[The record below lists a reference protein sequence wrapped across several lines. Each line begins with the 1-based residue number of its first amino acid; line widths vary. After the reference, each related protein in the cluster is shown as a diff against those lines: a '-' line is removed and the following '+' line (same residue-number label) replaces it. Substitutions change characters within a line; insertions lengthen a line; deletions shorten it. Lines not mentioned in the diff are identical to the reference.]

1 MTSAV
6 NKIAMFFYGSGK
18 QRRANIILSAVLAAV
33 LVALFAVVARDPVE
47 ITIEPVRN
55 APPLQLTWFD
65 ANAPRQVSN
74 TDKLATATFNGQLL
88 GLLEAGAR
96 STATI
101 RLQGQSEQVFR
112 LGEAIVSGV
121 LLVAVEQNR
130 IVVEQRGQQREL
142 LLDIDGLTSSQLSA
156 VNESSAASE
165 LAQPGAGNAALALA
179 GLFSAQ
185 PVQLEG
191 GSGLLLSNIGEE
203 MSILTDLQQ
212 GDIVVAVEQDGQR
225 LSVDQ
230 LTAAPQLLAG
240 LAMNSE
246 LPITVMR
253 DGNEITLMINAASLA
268 ARVMPNLN
276 INQ

>member
-1 MTSAV
+1 MSALHKV
-6 NKIAMFFYGSGK
+6 VISVYGSGN
-18 QRRANIILSAVLAAV
+18 QRRINLVLSVL
-33 LVALFAVVARDPVE
+33 LVALLAALFAVIVRNPVE
-47 ITIEPVRN
+47 IAIEPVRS
-55 APPLQLTWFD
+55 ASPLQLTWFD
-65 ANAPRQVSN
+65 ASAPRQLGNVE
-74 TDKLATATFNGQLL
+74 KLATATFNGQLL

-112 LGEAIVSGV
+112 LGETIVSGV
-121 LLVAVEQNR
+121 RLVAVEQNR
-130 IVVEQRGQQREL
+130 IIVEQRGQQREL
-142 LLDIDGLTSSQLSA
+142 LLDIDGLTSSELSA
-156 VNESSAASE
+156 VNEPSAASE

-185 PVQLEG
+185 PVQLES
-191 GSGLLLSNIGEE
+191 GSGLLLSDIGEE

-212 GDIVVAVEQDGQR
+212 GDIVVAIEQDGQR

-230 LTAAPQLLAG
+230 LTATPQLLAG

-246 LPITVMR
+246 LPITVVR

>member
-1 MTSAV
+1 MSALHKV
-6 NKIAMFFYGSGK
+6 VISVYGSGK
-18 QRRANIILSAVLAAV
+18 QRRVNLLLCVV
-33 LVALFAVVARDPVE
+33 LVALLAALFAVIVRNPVE
-47 ITIEPVRN
+47 IAIEPVRS

-65 ANAPRQVSN
+65 ASAPRQLGNVE
-74 TDKLATATFNGQLL
+74 KLATATFNGQLL

-112 LGEAIVSGV
+112 LGETIVSGV
-121 LLVAVEQNR
+121 RLVAVEQNR

-142 LLDIDGLTSSQLSA
+142 LLDIDGLTSSELSA
-156 VNESSAASE
+156 INEPSAASG

-185 PVQLEG
+185 PVQLES
-191 GSGLLLSNIGEE
+191 GSGLLLSDIGEE

-230 LTAAPQLLAG
+230 LTATPQLLAG

-246 LPITVMR
+246 LPITVVR

>member
-1 MTSAV
+1 MSALQKV
-6 NKIAMFFYGSGK
+6 VISVYGSGK
-18 QRRANIILSAVLAAV
+18 QRRVNLLLCVV
-33 LVALFAVVARDPVE
+33 LVALLTALFAVVVRNPVE
-47 ITIEPVRN
+47 IAIEPVRS

-65 ANAPRQVSN
+65 ASAPRQLGNVE
-74 TDKLATATFNGQLL
+74 KLATATFNGQLL

-112 LGEAIVSGV
+112 LGETIVSGV
-121 LLVAVEQNR
+121 RLVAVEQNR

-142 LLDIDGLTSSQLSA
+142 LLDIDGLTSSELSA
-156 VNESSAASE
+156 VNEPTAGSG
-165 LAQPGAGNAALALA
+165 LAQPDAGNAALALA

-185 PVQLEG
+185 PVQLES
-191 GSGLLLSNIGEE
+191 GSGLLLSDIGEE

>member
-1 MTSAV
+1 MSALHKV
-6 NKIAMFFYGSGK
+6 VISIYGSGK
-18 QRRANIILSAVLAAV
+18 QRRVNLLLCVV
-33 LVALFAVVARDPVE
+33 LVALLAALFAVIVRNPVE
-47 ITIEPVRN
+47 IAIEPVRS

-65 ANAPRQVSN
+65 ASAPRQLGNVE
-74 TDKLATATFNGQLL
+74 KLATATFNGQLL

-112 LGEAIVSGV
+112 LGETIVSGV
-121 LLVAVEQNR
+121 RLVAVEQNR
-130 IVVEQRGQQREL
+130 IIVEQRGQQREL
-142 LLDIDGLTSSQLSA
+142 LLDIDGLTSSELSA
-156 VNESSAASE
+156 VNEPSAASE

-185 PVQLEG
+185 PVQLES
-191 GSGLLLSNIGEE
+191 GSGLLLSDIGEE

-212 GDIVVAVEQDGQR
+212 GDIVVAIEQDGQR

-230 LTAAPQLLAG
+230 LTATPQLLAG

-246 LPITVMR
+246 LPITVVR